1 MLPKNTEIILRKIKG
16 FLYAL
21 RIKCLFQK
29 LGMLPSFN
37 VEESFGYHNIIT
49 EAVYYSKHWYKK
61 IPVKHY

>member
-49 EAVYYSKHWYKK
+49 EAVYYSKH
-61 IPVKHY
+61 